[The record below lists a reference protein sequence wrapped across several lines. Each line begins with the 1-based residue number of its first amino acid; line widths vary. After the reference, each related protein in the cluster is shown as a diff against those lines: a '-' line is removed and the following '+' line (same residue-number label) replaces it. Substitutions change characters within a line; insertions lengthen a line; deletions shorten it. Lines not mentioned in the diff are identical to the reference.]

1 MIEEVLIVMM
11 GEGDRLMLKRYR
23 SDGVGGWGMIREILM
38 VMRFVIRMIDVGRNI
53 GIVDLKEDEG

>member
-1 MIEEVLIVMM
+1 MM

>member
-1 MIEEVLIVMM
+1 IEEVLILTM

-23 SDGVGGWGMIREILM
+23 SDGVGGWGMIREIVM